1 MSPIILVG
9 AGVLL
14 FGLGLGVGYWFAH
27 SQRKREAIRASDI
40 QDEMDD
46 YRRQVTEH
54 FGETAQQFQTLGQQ
68 YQSLYKHMAQG
79 ADALCDP
86 AQSDALLGFAAGNA
100 AAIAASS
107 TDEPEKPPEVI
118 RDYAIAED
126 IDAPTVEPEVEASN
140 TSEPGHQTTIQNHRY
155 RWPTLRYRPPVSLMS
170 YRLMDRWER
179 QGLPQPLLQIAWAQL
194 AYVLHHHLQA
204 MRRTI

>member
-14 FGLGLGVGYWFAH
+14 FGLGLGLGYWFAH
-27 SQRKREAIRASDI
+27 SQRKREATRASDI
-40 QDEMDD
+40 QNELDD
-46 YRRQVTEH
+46 YRRHVTEH

-79 ADALCDP
+79 ADALCDA

-100 AAIAASS
+100 AAITASS

-126 IDAPTVEPEVEASN
+126 IESSQVEPGVEVSN
-140 TSEPGHQTTIQNHRY
+140 TPESLENSPVRDDITAEPPAEEAIADQVDT
-155 RWPTLRYRPPVSLMS
+155 PTPIEP
-170 YRLMDRWER
+170 ER
-179 QGLPQPLLQIAWAQL
+179 TM
-194 AYVLHHHLQA
+194 H
-204 MRRTI
+204 